1 MQMSCIDVLY
11 VLYGKEAHI
20 VRCLAFHPSGDYLLV
35 GTQHPT
41 LRLYDVNTAQCFVSA
56 ITSDQHTGPIT
67 QVNYSPNASLYVTSS
82 KDGDIRLWD
91 GVSNRCINIF
101 PRAHD
106 GYEISSVAFSRNAK
120 VFHLMSILLT
130 NSEHL
135 FNDR

>member
-1 MQMSCIDVLY
+1 M
-11 VLYGKEAHI
+11 
-20 VRCLAFHPSGDYLLV
+20 

-56 ITSDQHTGPIT
+56 IPSDQHSGPLT

-106 GYEISSVAFSRNAK
+106 GFEICSVVFSRNGK
-120 VFHLMSILLT
+120 VIHMSFLIINISLIDFYFNSILIQFYSTYCRVERTL
-130 NSEHL
+130 
-135 FNDR
+135 